1 MLRCL
6 TETSSKANFLS
17 VSASSQRKT
26 ATNEPKYGVQNF
38 SFCIVLS
45 APGHVEEVQW
55 LAVSS
60 AWNWTRME
68 CW

>member
-1 MLRCL
+1 MLRCFNG
-6 TETSSKANFLS
+6 NFLKS
-17 VSASSQRKT
+17 EFPIGFCKQPKKK
-26 ATNEPKYGVQNF
+26 ATNEPKYSIQNF